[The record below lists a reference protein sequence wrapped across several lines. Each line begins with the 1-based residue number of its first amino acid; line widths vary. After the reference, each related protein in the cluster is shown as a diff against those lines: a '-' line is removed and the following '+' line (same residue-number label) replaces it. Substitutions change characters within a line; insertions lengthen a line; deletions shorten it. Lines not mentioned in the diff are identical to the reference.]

1 MGVRP
6 VRIDERG
13 RIFELS
19 GERFS
24 LPGLEPADVLAGLAD
39 AQAGRIRSLKAIRE
53 GRAGRRRPG
62 GPTARE
68 SAPGVCNSTRLDWAP
83 RSGVGLTDD
92 IVDPIRTGTGG
103 TTGAS
108 SSHRCRAVDAVE
120 GTGRGWKHPIPGRL

>member
-1 MGVRP
+1 VVEPDGVGVVGVSMGVRP

-53 GRAGRRRPG
+53 GRAGGRRPG

-68 SAPGVCNSTRLDWAP
+68 SAPG
-83 RSGVGLTDD
+83 
-92 IVDPIRTGTGG
+92 
-103 TTGAS
+103 GATPS
-108 SSHRCRAVDAVE
+108 AS
-120 GTGRGWKHPIPGRL
+120 TGRPAPVSDDR